1 MYKVQFNAQAIDEDG
16 HATSGWVDKSR
27 PFELRD
33 EPTDVAEYEF
43 ETYEEAHAAVL
54 RFIGEFSEV
63 DRDSYIIC
71 YGEDTEDNYE
81 TGETF
86 SYSAVIESE

>member
-16 HATSGWVDKSR
+16 HTTAGWVDKSR
-27 PFELRD
+27 PFELR
-33 EPTDVAEYEF
+33 EESTDVAEYEYDTF
-43 ETYEEAHAAVL
+43 EDAADGVR

-63 DRDSYIIC
+63 DRDGYVIC

-86 SYSAVIESE
+86 SYGAIIEFE

>member
-1 MYKVQFNAQAIDEDG
+1 MYKVQFSAQAIDEDG
-16 HATSGWVDKSR
+16 HDTSGWVDKSR
-27 PFELRD
+27 PFELRE

-43 ETYEEAHAAVL
+43 ETYEDAVDAVL

-63 DRDSYIIC
+63 DRDGYVVC
-71 YGEDTEDNYE
+71 YGVDTEDNYD

-86 SYSAVIESE
+86 SYSAIIESE